1 MQSRNKKGEA
11 PVIGPTEASMKTTTA
26 IKQQELSMNHSTQV
40 GFGGAISLTVIDGQ
54 PTTTSNEVAQ
64 HFGKQHQHVME
75 RIRSLTAETPN
86 EFNQSNFRLV
96 ETTDAKGEKR
106 PAYCLTRDGFTLLA
120 MGFTGKK
127 ALSFKLAYID
137 AFNRM
142 ERELAEKR
150 PYSVSHSE
158 TLTKAEGDTLRDML
172 TNFAKSLPQATQGEV
187 MRQGWSKLKSH
198 FKTDYRHIPASQF
211 TEAVN
216 ILSRHMAAW
225 SKADTPALPAPT
237 GTERLLITKD
247 LATGETTL
255 ETLKGTALVFR
266 STGHLMD
273 AIFKRQLG
281 LEVTQNIV
289 SHATF
294 GLNDAASE
302 AFKQIQKPVVANAL
316 GAMKEMTAEEL
327 HELSTKAFLQLSLKN
342 RERLE
347 QPAAKGDRL
356 MDAALS
362 ASAHA

>member
-40 GFGGAISLTVIDGQ
+40 GFVSLAVIDGQ
-54 PTTTSNEVAQ
+54 PTTTSVDVAR
-64 HFGKQHQHVME
+64 HFGKRHDDVLKAVRNLCAQ
-75 RIRSLTAETPN
+75 LPN
-86 EFNQSNFRLV
+86 EHLRSFAEASAEVDQPNGGKTSY
-96 ETTDAKGEKR
+96 
-106 PAYCLTRDGFTLLA
+106 PAYRLNRDGFTLLA

-127 ALSFKLAYID
+127 ALAFKLAYIE

-142 ERELAEKR
+142 ERELVEKR

-255 ETLKGTALVFR
+255 ETLKGTALVFQ

-347 QPAAKGDRL
+347 QPTTTGDRL
-356 MDAALS
+356 LNAALA
-362 ASAHA
+362 ASHA